1 MIEIKTADQIEAD
14 MLNEMSK
21 KYEKSDGFL
30 TRSIIKSESIELSV
44 IHQLVK
50 DIVKMFNVDNLEGEE
65 LEAVVYDRT
74 GITRKPA
81 TKAKVQLTITG
92 NAAIAVGDM
101 FSTSNNIVFIS
112 TESKAIVASGTI
124 IAECSEYGILG
135 MVGAE
140 SITEMPVTI
149 TGVQSV
155 TNLEPSY
162 DGFEAESDEALRERY
177 YIFLRTPATS
187 GNIYHYQL
195 WASQVTGV
203 GRAKIFS
210 LWNGP
215 NTVEV
220 VIIDSNM
227 QPASS
232 DVVNEV
238 QTYIDPLEN
247 QGAGY
252 GQAPIGA
259 YCTVNSATALNID
272 INVDVDLMEGIE
284 LIDVQPEI
292 ETKITNYLRDIAFEK
307 DYVSYAMIGS
317 KILEVEGVLDYQNL
331 TLNSLV
337 ASNIPIGNHEVAT
350 LNSVV
355 IT

>member
-30 TRSIIKSESIELSV
+30 TRSIIKSESIELSE
-44 IHQLVK
+44 IHQLANN
-50 DIVKMFNVDNLEGEE
+50 IVKMFNVDNLEGEE
-65 LEAVVYDRT
+65 LEAVVRDRT
-74 GITRKPA
+74 GITRKTA
-81 TKAKVQLTITG
+81 TKAKVELTITG
-92 NAAIAVGDM
+92 NATITVGDM
-101 FSTSNNIVFIS
+101 FSTSNNIIFTS
-112 TESKAIVASGTI
+112 TEAKVIMASGTI

-140 SITEMPVTI
+140 SITQMPVTI
-149 TGVQSV
+149 TGVETI
-155 TNLEPSY
+155 TNSEPSH

-203 GRAKIFS
+203 GRSRVFP

-220 VIIDSNM
+220 VVIDSNM

-232 DVVNEV
+232 DVVNAV

-259 YCTVNSATALNID
+259 YCTVTPATAVNID

-292 ETKITNYLRDIAFEK
+292 ETKISEHLKEIAFQK
-307 DYVSYAMIGS
+307 NYVSYAMIGA

-337 ASNIPIGNHEVAT
+337 ASNIPIGNHEVAV